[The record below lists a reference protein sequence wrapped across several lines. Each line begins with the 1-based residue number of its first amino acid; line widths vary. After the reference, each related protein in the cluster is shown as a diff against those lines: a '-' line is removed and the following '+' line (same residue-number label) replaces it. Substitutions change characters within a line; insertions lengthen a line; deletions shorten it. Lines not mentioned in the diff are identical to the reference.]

1 MTTKRYLVITL
12 TYFCLQNIIYAQ
24 EDNSI
29 LAKIGANEIAVENF
43 KNRYEFMPHLN
54 NFDDDP
60 EIVKREFLYSLIA
73 EKLWAL
79 EAADKRFDT
88 LEIVKYSIESLRRLL
103 IKDELYKHEIE
114 PKIKISNEEINSGL
128 QRIAIELS
136 VNIISTKDSTEIFN
150 VSALIKNDA
159 DFDSLLADR
168 KESDLQKSPVRIT
181 FGSLEDEKI
190 EDLLYKMKPGSIS
203 SPVKSGDGWFIFKLT
218 AENKNPAIKTSTDH
232 ARNLVF
238 KTLQDKKIAKVGGA
252 YLDSLIGGKRIEADR
267 KIFNS
272 IYETLFNIL
281 SVKYQDNLS
290 DSIFNFSLSEKEIL
304 QTINSMNSNDLNNPF
319 IKFEDDPS
327 SAKDF
332 LYYLY
337 YQKVNYESLSSEHIK
352 KILNNS
358 VKHYI
363 EDEMLVREGI
373 KRGLVN
379 SGSIRNDIALW
390 RGHYL
395 AQLMMNSFIDS
406 VIVSDDELNDF
417 IKLKNSAKDSLRT
430 LNDEDVSSE
439 SKELFRSQLKLKKLH
454 IILTEKTI
462 EFARKYSVSIYEQ
475 ILNSIDM
482 SELNTFTYRLI
493 GFGGRLAAF
502 PITIPMYEWYYKMKE
517 ENLFP

>member
-1 MTTKRYLVITL
+1 M
-12 TYFCLQNIIYAQ
+12 
-24 EDNSI
+24 
-29 LAKIGANEIAVENF
+29 
-43 KNRYEFMPHLN
+43 
-54 NFDDDP
+54 
-60 EIVKREFLYSLIA
+60 
-73 EKLWAL
+73 
-79 EAADKRFDT
+79 
-88 LEIVKYSIESLRRLL
+88 
-103 IKDELYKHEIE
+103 
-114 PKIKISNEEINSGL
+114 
-128 QRIAIELS
+128 
-136 VNIISTKDSTEIFN
+136 
-150 VSALIKNDA
+150 
-159 DFDSLLADR
+159 
-168 KESDLQKSPVRIT
+168 
-181 FGSLEDEKI
+181 
-190 EDLLYKMKPGSIS
+190 
-203 SPVKSGDGWFIFKLT
+203 
-218 AENKNPAIKTSTDH
+218 
-232 ARNLVF
+232 VF
-238 KTLQDKKIAKVGGA
+238 KTLQDKKVAKVGGA

-319 IKFEDDPS
+319 IKFKDDPS

-337 YQKVNYESLSSEHIK
+337 YQKVNFESLSSEHIK

-379 SGSIRNDIALW
+379 SGSIRKDIALW

-406 VIVSDDELNDF
+406 VVVSDDELDDF
-417 IKLKNSAKDSLRT
+417 VKMKIGATDSLQS
-430 LNDEDVSSE
+430 LNNETISY
-439 SKELFRSQLKLKKLH
+439 KKRGLFRSQLKLKKLQ

-493 GFGGRLAAF
+493 GFGGRIAAF